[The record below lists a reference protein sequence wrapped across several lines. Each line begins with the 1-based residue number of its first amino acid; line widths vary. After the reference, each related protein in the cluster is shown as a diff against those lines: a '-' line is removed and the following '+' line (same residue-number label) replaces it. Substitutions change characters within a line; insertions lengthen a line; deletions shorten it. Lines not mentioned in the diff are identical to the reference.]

1 MIIIIVYIYIYI
13 YIYIINSLIFK
24 QNEPNDRTLFKQNYK
39 VPKNKIKQ
47 QSTSYYKILLQ
58 ILHTTLFFCFKS
70 IKYTIGVKE

>member
-13 YIYIINSLIFK
+13 YIINSLLFK
-24 QNEPNDRTLFKQNYK
+24 QNEPNDRTFFKQNYK